1 MIVYNDRLFPFM
13 ADGSAEPSEWSL
25 PMIRSVD
32 RRRLL
37 TGALGVAATGLLPR
51 AGRAVPVQ
59 GMEILGA
66 PNGSTIVLA
75 DLIDGGGLAS
85 AAPGA
90 SFRLWR
96 TTDDLRA
103 GIVSGRTR
111 LFSTPSHVPANL
123 SARGL
128 PLKMLCLLGM
138 GHLSVVTA
146 DETIRDFRDLA
157 GKPVLGFFRHDMPDL
172 TFRAI
177 AKMEGMDPEKDL
189 RLDYVQTPME
199 AAQLLVAGKATTA
212 ILSEPPAT
220 AAIMMAG
227 AQGRTLRRAFEL
239 TEVWG
244 RHKGT
249 ARIPMA
255 GIALHASLLDE
266 APELIA
272 ALKTGLPAAKAHV
285 FADPAAAAKLAE
297 RTMEMRPQIFEKAFP
312 KFNIDVVSAR
322 SVKRELETFYSALL
336 DLEPEA
342 IGGRLPPDDYYLD
355 L

>member
-1 MIVYNDRLFPFM
+1 M
-13 ADGSAEPSEWSL
+13 SSHL
-25 PMIRSVD
+25 PT

-37 TGALGVAATGLLPR
+37 RQFATGAAGVGALAAGLGPLASRRGVAA
-51 AGRAVPVQ
+51 PVQ
-59 GMEILGA
+59 GLEILGA
-66 PNGSTIVLA
+66 PNGSTIVLV
-75 DLIDGGGLAS
+75 DLIDKGGLAA

-90 SFRLWR
+90 TFRLWR

-103 GIVSGRTR
+103 GIVSGRTK

-123 SARGL
+123 AARGM
-128 PLKMLCLLGM
+128 PIKMLCLLGM

-146 DETIRDFRDLA
+146 DETIRDFHDLA

-177 AKMEGMDPEKDL
+177 AKMEGMDPDKDIAL
-189 RLDYVQTPME
+189 TYVQTPME
-199 AAQLLVAGKATTA
+199 AAQLIAAGKATTA

-220 AAIMMAG
+220 AAMMMAMQ
-227 AQGRTLRRAFEL
+227 QGRTLRRAFDL

-244 RHKGT
+244 KHKGK

-255 GIALHASLLDE
+255 GIALHQSLLDE
-266 APELIA
+266 APEVVA
-272 ALKTGLPAAKAHV
+272 ALKAGLTPARDRV

-297 RTMEMRPQIFEKAFP
+297 KSMEMRPQVFEKAFP
-312 KFNIDVVSAR
+312 RFNIDVVSAKA
-322 SVKRELETFYSALL
+322 VKDELVTFYSTLL
-336 DLEPEA
+336 ELEPEA
-342 IGGRLPPDDYYLD
+342 VGGRLPADDFYLD